1 MPGDLEKLVEVGL
14 VVGVFYLYFCVLCVG
29 GFVRCDFNIYFFV
42 EAFRLIGRVA
52 KGFQASRSFGS
63 KGLGFRA

>member
-1 MPGDLEKLVEVGL
+1 MF
-14 VVGVFYLYFCVLCVG
+14 FYLYFCVLCVG